1 MNDRRSYVSERHD
14 QEENPFQ
21 AQPRED
27 RGTDSGSRA
36 QGQQCRDLSARRH
49 QSTAILSL
57 EIESERGHDPGPQR
71 DETRQKAQG
80 KQCRARIADRR
91 SRQAPCDALR
101 SDNRIDLAQ
110 KKRELGLQGPLKGR
124 HLSLELR
131 RNLLAI
137 IDEALSGGETLAA
150 IAATLEVNPRAVYR
164 WRRALAASP
173 KPHGGAGGLNKLRP
187 LEIKRVIDYAQKNPE
202 HRCRRIAYALEK
214 KGTWIGKTKV
224 AEILKENGLNHAWDP
239 SSRKPDIPPED
250 MLRHEPR
257 TKNLLWGLDWTWV
270 RVADKHMYLTVLL
283 DWYSRKI
290 LSWTLS
296 HQITSH
302 QVVAVVI
309 DAVAIERID
318 QLPETELKPLLV
330 ADHGSPNVSR
340 WTRQNIEVQGL
351 KLWLSGIG
359 RPTGNA
365 RTERVIG
372 TLKTEEIKLQDC
384 YVDEAEA
391 QRRIAAVIHDY
402 NFSRPNMGVGG
413 FAPNAVHHMGRK
425 ALMERRKSG
434 RESTRSSRHVY
445 WKSQDAMTT
454 KGILT

>member
-1 MNDRRSYVSERHD
+1 V
-14 QEENPFQ
+14 
-21 AQPRED
+21 
-27 RGTDSGSRA
+27 
-36 QGQQCRDLSARRH
+36 
-49 QSTAILSL
+49 
-57 EIESERGHDPGPQR
+57 
-71 DETRQKAQG
+71 
-80 KQCRARIADRR
+80 
-91 SRQAPCDALR
+91 R
-101 SDNRIDLAQ
+101 SDDRIDLAQ

-131 RNLLAI
+131 KNLLAV
-137 IDEALSGGETLAA
+137 IDKALSEGETLTA
-150 IAATLEVNPRAVYR
+150 IARTLEINPRAIYR
-164 WRRALAASP
+164 WRQAVSIPP

-187 LEIKRVIDYAQKNPE
+187 LEIKRVIDYARKNPE
-202 HRCRRIAYALEK
+202 HRCRRISYALEK
-214 KGTWIGKTKV
+214 KGTWVGKTKV

-257 TKNLLWGLDWTWV
+257 ARNLLWGLDWTWV

-296 HQITSH
+296 HQISSH
-302 QVVAVVI
+302 EVVAVVT

-318 QLPETELKPLLV
+318 QLPDTALKPLLV

-340 WTRQNIEVQGL
+340 WTRQNVEVQGL

-391 QRRIAAVIHDY
+391 QRRIAAIIHDY
-402 NFSRPNMGVGG
+402 NFNRPNMGVGG

-434 RESTRSSRHVY
+434 REGARNSRHVY
-445 WKSQDAMTT
+445 WKSQEAMLV
-454 KGILT
+454 KEC